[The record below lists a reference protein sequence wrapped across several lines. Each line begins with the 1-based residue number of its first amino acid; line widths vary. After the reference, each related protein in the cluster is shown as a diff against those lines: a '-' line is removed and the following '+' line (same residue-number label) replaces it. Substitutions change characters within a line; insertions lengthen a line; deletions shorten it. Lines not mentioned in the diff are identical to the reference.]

1 MYSLGRNPANE
12 VNSDDEEG
20 RRDRE
25 KTCVRKGHRAGNGEG
40 GCGQVSGCCFGDYHI
55 ASVVWDWQPAAS
67 LSSPTARP
75 VEC

>member
-1 MYSLGRNPANE
+1 MM
-12 VNSDDEEG
+12 
-20 RRDRE
+20 RRDGGIERRHVCE
-25 KTCVRKGHRAGNGEG
+25 RVTAGNGEG

>member
-20 RRDRE
+20 RGIERRHVCERVTELGMARE
-25 KTCVRKGHRAGNGEG
+25 DVVR
-40 GCGQVSGCCFGDYHI
+40 
-55 ASVVWDWQPAAS
+55 SVVAVLVIIILLRWSGTGSQPS